1 MLVTVI
7 RTVVNSFKCIIVQTV
22 QLGRFTPAHRNQNK
36 QQVPEIPQK
45 QYCTHRKIKAEIYL
59 RNTRAARDHKGTEKN
74 TRTGTNTRTQAQRRT
89 HARARAFTP
98 VGTQQ
103 LGPTYKS
110 LRIGLLL
117 LLDEHYTSAYRH
129 KHAHRHKQAHRHTHE
144 RV

>member
-89 HARARAFTP
+89 HART
-98 VGTQQ
+98 
-103 LGPTYKS
+103 
-110 LRIGLLL
+110 
-117 LLDEHYTSAYRH
+117 
-129 KHAHRHKQAHRHTHE
+129 HAHRHREEHTHE
-144 RV
+144 HAHLHLLVHNNLGLRTNHCA